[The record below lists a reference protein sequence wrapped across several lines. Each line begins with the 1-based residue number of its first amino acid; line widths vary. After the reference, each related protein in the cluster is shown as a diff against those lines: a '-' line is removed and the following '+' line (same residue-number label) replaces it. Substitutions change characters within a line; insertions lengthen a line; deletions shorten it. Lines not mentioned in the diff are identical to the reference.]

1 MKHIFFAVFLVFIIT
16 SCEDDINSPNIDPP
30 TLLGCTEPIACNYDI
45 NANTDDGSCI
55 WDDSEGGECDQYDAC
70 DEGDWVHH
78 TCVDSEDDSSVPN
91 WNGSETNCLLVHT
104 FGEVD
109 TCQDVN
115 GDDYGSWDQTEQGC
129 LNGHVFTPGSCNTNS
144 SSDDGG
150 DDGSSDDGGT
160 DG

>member
-1 MKHIFFAVFLVFIIT
+1 MKRIFLTIFLVFFIT

-30 TLLGCTEPIACNYDI
+30 TLLGCTSQLACNYDI
-45 NANTDDGSCI
+45 VANTDDGSCI

-78 TCVDSEDDSSVPN
+78 TCVDSADNSNVSN
-91 WNGSETNCLLVHT
+91 WNGSETTCLLIHT
-104 FGEVD
+104 FGEVN

-115 GDDYGSWDQTEQGC
+115 GVDYENWGQDQTEENC
-129 LNGHVFTPGSCNTNS
+129 LGGHVFTPGSCNS

-150 DDGSSDDGGT
+150 DDGSSDDGGS